1 MQLTATLL
9 VGGVVTVD
17 NAIAHLLL
25 GDAHLAHAAMEVV
38 FRAVGAVQFVREV
51 RTIDDAVANTMRL
64 TDVPHLGHATY

>member
-17 NAIAHLLL
+17 DAIAHLLL
-25 GDAHLAHAAMEVV
+25 GDAHLPHAAVEVML
-38 FRAVGAVQFVREV
+38 RAVWAVQLVREV
-51 RTIDDAVANTMRL
+51 RAVDDAVANAMRL